1 MLNHPAFLILSTGLL
16 YILGFGGLSLLRRQG
31 LSTRFAVE
39 SLIVSML
46 GVALTFAFPGF
57 PPLLFLVIL
66 YLVTMRVR
74 LMADLANAFLARKQ
88 FPRAMALY
96 HTALHL
102 WPDPVSRQI
111 VLINRGVAEL
121 RAAEPETAY
130 ATLSE
135 ALGNQEFKIGAH
147 YLSAGYYNLGL
158 AARRTH
164 REAEAIRRF
173 NQAIDTLPHSIYA
186 QAARRALQ
194 EHSTKREPQ
203 STIERPADEI

>member
-1 MLNHPAFLILSTGLL
+1 MLNHPAFLILATGLL
-16 YILGFGGLSLLRRQG
+16 FILGFGGLSFLRRQG
-31 LSTRFAVE
+31 LSTRFAIE
-39 SLIVSML
+39 GLIVSIL
-46 GVALTFAFPGF
+46 GAAVTSAFPRF
-57 PPLLFLVIL
+57 PPLVFLIVL

-74 LMADLANAFLARKQ
+74 LLADLANAFLARKQ
-88 FPRAMALY
+88 FPRAMAVY
-96 HTALHL
+96 RTALQL

-130 ATLSE
+130 ATLSQ

-164 REAEAIRRF
+164 RDAEAIRHF
-173 NQAIDTLPHSIYA
+173 NAAINTLPHSIYA

-194 EHSTKREPQ
+194 ERSPEKETPSTDTNPQ
-203 STIERPADEI
+203 

>member
-1 MLNHPAFLILSTGLL
+1 MLNHPAFLILATGLL
-16 YILGFGGLSLLRRQG
+16 FILGFGGLSLLRRQG

-39 SLIVSML
+39 GLLVSVV
-46 GVALTFAFPGF
+46 GAAVAFTFPGF
-57 PPLLFLVIL
+57 PPLIFLIVL

-74 LMADLANAFLARKQ
+74 LLSDLANAFLTRKNY
-88 FPRAMALY
+88 PRAQAIYRLALRM
-96 HTALHL
+96 

-130 ATLSE
+130 ATLTG

-147 YLSAGYYNLGL
+147 YLAAGCYNLGL
-158 AARRTH
+158 AARRTG
-164 REAEAIRRF
+164 RDAEAIRHF

-194 EHSTKREPQ
+194 ERSPEKETPSTK
-203 STIERPADEI
+203 T

>member
-1 MLNHPAFLILSTGLL
+1 MLNHPAFLILAIGLL
-16 YILGFGGLSLLRRQG
+16 YILGFGGLSLPRRQG

-39 SLIVSML
+39 SLIVSVL
-46 GVALTFAFPGF
+46 GAAVTFAFPGF
-57 PPLLFLVIL
+57 PPLLFLVML

-74 LMADLANAFLARKQ
+74 LLADLANAFLARKNY
-88 FPRAMALY
+88 PRAQATYRLALR
-96 HTALHL
+96 L

-130 ATLSE
+130 ATLTE

-158 AARRTH
+158 AARRTGH
-164 REAEAIRRF
+164 EAEAICHF
-173 NQAIDTLPHSIYA
+173 NEAIDTLPHSVYA
-186 QAARRALQ
+186 RAAGRALK
-194 EHSTKREPQ
+194 EHMKHEPQ
-203 STIERPADEI
+203 ATDTPSQ